1 MISFVRSKVEVVVN
15 ELQQALSDSG
25 QWSLEEKRSRLY
37 PLTSELLKCPITKR
51 RAVAEMLVRIQHSNG
66 CCGYKAVPVKME
78 MSQLRQTIFLP
89 VDTFDPNDPWGTLF
103 RRSLNKIDV
112 RDKIVCEVGPGSGA
126 VAMELISRKDPPDKI
141 VLVELDPHVLSV
153 ARLNIETVCYERIME
168 RNIKVEYRAGDAA
181 SVFAQM
187 AKKKDPPFD
196 YIVGCIPQVPAG
208 KGNLQAWQNTA
219 HEYDDRAHKH
229 FREWGLGLLHDVQ
242 SAGKRMLSSG
252 GAMVFVHSG
261 RVPEA
266 VRTTFHN
273 ALQLRVSSKLI
284 NEMIPHCPTT
294 PLTYLFG
301 HTEHLLFADR
311 NGKNV
316 LPPEQAETTRQQ
328 AVGKDPYCNDC
339 GVYHRVLVLE
349 TKSL

>member
-1 MISFVRSKVEVVVN
+1 MVSFVRSKTEVIVS
-15 ELQQALSDSG
+15 ELEKVISDSG
-25 QWSLEEKRSRLY
+25 QWPLEEKRGRLY
-37 PLTSELLKCPITKR
+37 PLTSELLKCGIKKR
-51 RAVAEMLVRIQHSNG
+51 RAIAETLAQVNG
-66 CCGYKAVPVKME
+66 NGRCGYKAVTVEME
-78 MSQLRQTIFLP
+78 TSRLRPTIFLP
-89 VDTFDPNDPWGTLF
+89 IDTFNPNDPWGKLF
-103 RRSLNKIDV
+103 RRSLDKLDV
-112 RDKIVCEVGPGSGA
+112 GGRTVCEVGPGSGA
-126 VAMELISRKDPPDKI
+126 VVLELINRPDPPAKI
-141 VLVELDPHVLSV
+141 ILVELDPHVLSV
-153 ARLNIETVCYERIME
+153 AQLNIETVCYERIME
-168 RNIKVEYRAGDAA
+168 RNIKVEYRAGDAT

-208 KGNLQAWQNTA
+208 NGNLQAWQNTA

-242 SAGKRMLSSG
+242 SAGKRMLSSS

-273 ALQLRVSSKLI
+273 ALQLRVSNKLI

-294 PLTYLFG
+294 PLAYLFG